1 MVTDDKCEISQE
13 PQGCADRRCGDYLKN
28 AIYSTI
34 GIRDFGVSVGDGKV
48 MMGVGVKFSE
58 DGNGALSDV
67 ETASGNEPI
76 GIITTER
83 YDDGEWHEIVATRDR
98 STGKYRLIVDG
109 TEVGGRQRACH
120 HGCTS
125 ISTREPPRGRLV
137 GVRPTRDLSPR
148 LRTPLR
154 TPTRFLRRSV
164 SEETTTWAAF
174 SQEACAAIPATRLRP
189 CDNEKVLSRS
199 FLSPGRRNLRFH
211 NLPLGQALAMS

>member
-1 MVTDDKCEISQE
+1 MATDSCNYHEGL
-13 PQGCADRRCGDYLKN
+13 QGCEVRYCGFYLKN

-67 ETASGNEPI
+67 EHGPGSDPI

-83 YDDGEWHEIVATRDR
+83 YDDGEWHEIVATRDQ
-98 STGKYRLIVDG
+98 STGEYWLIVDG
-109 TEVGGRQRACH
+109 TEVGGRQRASH

-154 TPTRFLRRSV
+154 TPTRFLRRFV

-174 SQEACAAIPATRLRP
+174 SQETCAAIPATRLRP